1 MIKKEIKNQIAIL
14 TLDRP
19 DKYHSFVKEMA
30 LDLQL
35 KLDECEN
42 DENIRCIL
50 SSLAKR

>member
-19 DKYHSFVKEMA
+19 DKYHSFAKEMA

-35 KLDECEN
+35 KLELNAEMMK
-42 DENIRCIL
+42 I
-50 SSLAKR
+50 